1 MTSAARTR
9 GETAVR
15 SIHRTAGLL
24 VVIAWMLVVPARAAD
39 PDFQTLKGRWLR
51 PDGGYVLE
59 IRKMAADGTMDAAY
73 LNPRPI
79 NVSRAKATRYKTTLR
94 IFVELR
100 APNYPGSTYTLT
112 YDPKRDELYGV
123 YFQAVQG
130 RASTSSSC
138 GPDSRAAQSIFDS
151 SRYMTLCRVVLTHS
165 SISASVRKSRGSKRS
180 QLMIWSSRFF
190 QRL

>member
-1 MTSAARTR
+1 MNWQRLRPNEASMTSAARTR

-15 SIHRTAGLL
+15 SVHRTAGLL
-24 VVIAWMLVVPARAAD
+24 VVIAWMLLVPARAAD

-59 IRKMAADGTMDAAY
+59 IRKIAADGTMDAAY

-79 NVSRAKATRYKTTLR
+79 NVSRAKATRDKTTLR
-94 IFVELR
+94 VFVELR

-130 RASTSSSC
+130 QSFDVVFVRA
-138 GPDSRAAQSIFDS
+138 R
-151 SRYMTLCRVVLTHS
+151 
-165 SISASVRKSRGSKRS
+165 
-180 QLMIWSSRFF
+180 
-190 QRL
+190 